1 MHIGIPK
8 EIKVLEG
15 RVALIPPAAGELVRH
30 GHEVHVQAGA
40 GVASGYSDTEY
51 LALGVH
57 IEADAAAL
65 YGAAQLI
72 VKVKEPIDAEYP
84 LLRPDHVLFGYLHLA
99 AVPEL
104 AAHLKNVGLTA
115 IGWETVAEDDG
126 ALPLLAPMSDV
137 AGRLAVHVGAQYLQ
151 RPNGGQGL
159 LLGGLPAAE
168 RGHVVV
174 LGAGSVGGNSV
185 RVAAALG
192 ARVTVFAR
200 QRSSLERMHEIGPN
214 VTALPS
220 YPALLERHVE
230 AADLLVGGVL
240 VAGARA
246 PVLVSESLVKR
257 MRPGSV
263 IVDVAVDQGG
273 CVETIRPTTW
283 EDPTYLQHGVVHFGV
298 TNMPGAVPR
307 TSAQALSTSVLPYV
321 LRLAAEGGLEDAPLA
336 RGINVR
342 GGEFVHPAVRAA
354 LE

>member
-230 AADLLVGGVL
+230 AADLLLMLGATVNDVDTGIFTAKL
-240 VAGARA
+240 VPERMIHASQDQVTIGHHRYAEVYLDDFLRA
-246 PVLVSESLVKR
+246 LCDS
-257 MRPGSV
+257 
-263 IVDVAVDQGG
+263 
-273 CVETIRPTTW
+273 IRPHSCSW
-283 EDPTYLQHGVVHFGV
+283 PQRSPVQELP
-298 TNMPGAVPR
+298 PAVPGK
-307 TSAQALSTSVLPYV
+307 Q
-321 LRLAAEGGLEDAPLA
+321 
-336 RGINVR
+336 
-342 GGEFVHPAVRAA
+342 
-354 LE
+354 